1 MNFTVNKGSRVFF
14 HLLIAL
20 LLFPIILPIGQA
32 GSIGVSPISLRY
44 EQVLKDGYAEK
55 YIVVTT
61 SINSS
66 IPIYGEASGE
76 IEEWIHFL
84 SLERDGTLGYV
95 RRGEPLSIPVAI
107 TPPRKCGNW

>member
-66 IPIYGEASGE
+66 IP
-76 IEEWIHFL
+76 
-84 SLERDGTLGYV
+84 D
-95 RRGEPLSIPVAI
+95 P
-107 TPPRKCGNW
+107 